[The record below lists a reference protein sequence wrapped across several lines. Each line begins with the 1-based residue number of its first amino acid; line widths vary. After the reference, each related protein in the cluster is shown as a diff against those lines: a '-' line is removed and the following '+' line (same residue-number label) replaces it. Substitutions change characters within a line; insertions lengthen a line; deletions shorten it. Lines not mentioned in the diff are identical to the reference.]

1 MDYPCTCPFKGN
13 TTQLPQASVQDTL
26 MPVLLHAYFFS
37 QLNGTLTEQSMTE
50 GHSKQGIFSGV
61 IVKIR
66 AILNLLFDRGM
77 EPTADNVSRIN
88 NPASTGIWDGEGR
101 FNEKRFNELCELGVT
116 MNGKKIILK
125 EHFHA
130 LLSVIHKNKDL
141 GIATYIYW
149 LVPVHWWR
157 VTDGSINEL
166 YLYYNDCWV
175 RRNGK
180 LEPAFTE
187 AHLRLFY
194 TNPNKVMQMRI
205 DGKLPANKDLVYNL
219 N

>member
-1 MDYPCTCPFKGN
+1 
-13 TTQLPQASVQDTL
+13 
-26 MPVLLHAYFFS
+26 
-37 QLNGTLTEQSMTE
+37 MTE
-50 GHSKQGIFSGV
+50 GHSKQGIFAGV
-61 IVKIR
+61 SVKIR

-77 EPTADNVSRIN
+77 DPTPDNVSKIN
-88 NPASTGIWDGEGR
+88 NPASTGIWNSECKFD
-101 FNEKRFNELCELGVT
+101 EKRFNQLCEFGVT
-116 MNGKKIILK
+116 INGKKIILR
-125 EHFHA
+125 EHFNA
-130 LLSVIHKNKDL
+130 LLSAIHGNKYH

-157 VTDGSINEL
+157 VTYGSISEL
-166 YLYYNDCWV
+166 YMYYNDCWV

-205 DGKLPANKDLVYNL
+205 DGELPAKKDVVYDL